1 MGCLFFAEVDKKVD
15 IDPTLPKDES
25 ATGKE
30 GSASPFEASSKSP
43 AYSMGSY
50 VSEDVAKTPSDTGSY
65 TTQPYQLGYSD
76 GSYFMSN
83 TYLLRKQ
90 NTAYF
95 IIYDATFF
103 FTK

>member
-1 MGCLFFAEVDKKVD
+1 MSNMWATFFAEVDKKVD

-50 VSEDVAKTPSDTGSY
+50 VGEEVSKTPSDTGRSDTGSY
-65 TTQPYQLGYSD
+65 TTQPYQLG
-76 GSYFMSN
+76 
-83 TYLLRKQ
+83 
-90 NTAYF
+90 
-95 IIYDATFF
+95 
-103 FTK
+103 

>member
-50 VSEDVAKTPSDTGSY
+50 VDEGGFQLLVLIIMELKSHKTC
-65 TTQPYQLGYSD
+65 
-76 GSYFMSN
+76 
-83 TYLLRKQ
+83 
-90 NTAYF
+90 
-95 IIYDATFF
+95 
-103 FTK
+103 

>member
-50 VSEDVAKTPSDTGSY
+50 VDEGGF
-65 TTQPYQLGYSD
+65 QLLDLIIMELKSHMTC
-76 GSYFMSN
+76 SKFKVFHWWKL
-83 TYLLRKQ
+83 YLSKK
-90 NTAYF
+90 YF
-95 IIYDATFF
+95 IRFALQSEC
-103 FTK
+103 

>member
-1 MGCLFFAEVDKKVD
+1 MGCLFFAEVEKKVD

-50 VSEDVAKTPSDTGSY
+50 VGEEVSKTPSDTGSY
-65 TTQPYQLGYSD
+65 TTQPYQLG
-76 GSYFMSN
+76 
-83 TYLLRKQ
+83 
-90 NTAYF
+90 
-95 IIYDATFF
+95 
-103 FTK
+103 